1 MAKNPVPCGA
11 DGLLGDAHD
20 ATHGLIIH
28 AHFVEDEEENLSL
41 AAQFLKIIHT
51 FAPEIYRTMEQRFSN
66 NSLDLETLREYCNRE
81 GEAVIYRKGE
91 QLEREGDPARW
102 FAYVESGCFKYVT
115 QGISDGRDHL
125 TWFSF
130 EGEFVADYP
139 CVLSGQPSLAT
150 IEAMMPCRV
159 WRVSGEEL
167 LGFYRQSIKNMELRA
182 IIGEHMLNQ
191 FKAHYQDF
199 HRATPHERY
208 NLLMQRCPGIVEH
221 LDLQD
226 IASFL
231 NVTPKTISKIR
242 KEITFGKE

>member
-1 MAKNPVPCGA
+1 
-11 DGLLGDAHD
+11 
-20 ATHGLIIH
+20 
-28 AHFVEDEEENLSL
+28 
-41 AAQFLKIIHT
+41 
-51 FAPEIYRTMEQRFSN
+51 MEQKFSN
-66 NSLDLETLREYCNRE
+66 NNILGQGKQLSKANLQMLREFCE
-81 GEAVIYRKGE
+81 GQGELVAYHKGD
-91 QLEREGDPARW
+91 QMEREGDPARW
-102 FAYVESGCFKYVT
+102 FGFVTEGCFKYVT
-115 QGISDGRDHL
+115 HGISDDKEHI

-139 CVLSGQPSLAT
+139 CVLSGQTSQAT
-150 IEAMMPCRV
+150 IEAMMPSRV

-167 LGFYRQSIKNMELRA
+167 LGFFRRSIKNMELRA
-182 IIGEHMLNQ
+182 AIGEHMLNQ
-191 FKAHYQDF
+191 FKARYQDF

-221 LDLQD
+221 LNLQD

>member
-1 MAKNPVPCGA
+1 
-11 DGLLGDAHD
+11 
-20 ATHGLIIH
+20 
-28 AHFVEDEEENLSL
+28 
-41 AAQFLKIIHT
+41 
-51 FAPEIYRTMEQRFSN
+51 MEQKFSN
-66 NSLDLETLREYCNRE
+66 NNILGQGKQLSKADLQMLREFCE
-81 GEAVIYRKGE
+81 GQGELVAYHKGD
-91 QLEREGDPARW
+91 QMEREGDPARW
-102 FAYVESGCFKYVT
+102 FGFVTEGCFKYVT
-115 QGISDGRDHL
+115 HGISDDKEHI

-139 CVLSGQPSLAT
+139 CALSGQTSQAT

-167 LGFYRQSIKNMELRA
+167 LGFFHRSIKNMELRA
-182 IIGEHMLNQ
+182 AIGEHMLNQ
-191 FKAHYQDF
+191 FKARYQDF

-221 LDLQD
+221 LNLQD

-242 KEITFGKE
+242 KEITFSNK